1 MDKGKIKPKWQQ
13 RREWVISLL
22 MLLGWTLSFV
32 TIFQVP
38 LPVLVP
44 LPPKP
49 PLPIACFSYIRFK
62 EPFYTY
68 APFTLSQTFIQNT
81 VRFNAKPNHF
91 DDFFGHNFVFPAG
104 GSILRRSLKA
114 WLQRT
119 FSTWA

>member
-1 MDKGKIKPKWQQ
+1 
-13 RREWVISLL
+13 

-38 LPVLVP
+38 LPVLSFRC
-44 LPPKP
+44 PPP
-49 PLPIACFSYIRFK
+49 PPPVACFSDIRFK
-62 EPFYTY
+62 KPFYTY

-81 VRFNAKPNHF
+81 VRFNAQPNHL
-91 DDFFGHNFVFPAG
+91 DAFFGHNFVFPAG

-119 FSTWA
+119 YGTWA

>member
-1 MDKGKIKPKWQQ
+1 MGNQFTDAARVDVKFCYHFSSPFT
-13 RREWVISLL
+13 RTRSAVPPPPL
-22 MLLGWTLSFV
+22 
-32 TIFQVP
+32 P
-38 LPVLVP
+38 LPV
-44 LPPKP
+44 
-49 PLPIACFSYIRFK
+49 ACFSYIRFK

-104 GSILRRSLKA
+104 GSVLRRSLKA

-119 FSTWA
+119 YSTWA

>member
-44 LPPKP
+44 LSP
-49 PLPIACFSYIRFK
+49 PLPVACFSYIRFK

-104 GSILRRSLKA
+104 GSVLRRSLKA

-119 FSTWA
+119 YSTWA